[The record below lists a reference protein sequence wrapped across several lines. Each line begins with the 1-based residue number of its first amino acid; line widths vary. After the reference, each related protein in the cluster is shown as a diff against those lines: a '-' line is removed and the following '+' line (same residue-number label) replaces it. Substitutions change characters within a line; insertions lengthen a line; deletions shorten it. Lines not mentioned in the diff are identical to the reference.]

1 MVKGITNLEINKF
14 FEKEENQY
22 IKNNYM
28 GVYSM
33 DSITRYI
40 NFYEIMRKRNAKYPF
55 AIFNTDKHNKPGVF
69 QYWWSFMN
77 IHPKKNLRLFDSLG
91 LEGFKFFTVDNDEN
105 IIDELLYNFKICEV
119 SLVNQKLTLCTM
131 KFSFSVWEK
140 LPHTKKRTV
149 N

>member
-1 MVKGITNLEINKF
+1 
-14 FEKEENQY
+14 
-22 IKNNYM
+22 
-28 GVYSM
+28 
-33 DSITRYI
+33 
-40 NFYEIMRKRNAKYPF
+40 
-55 AIFNTDKHNKPGVF
+55 
-69 QYWWSFMN
+69 MN

-149 N
+149 NWHCSKFLSSISAICKVKKDKWYEYFNSRTSCSGIDQ